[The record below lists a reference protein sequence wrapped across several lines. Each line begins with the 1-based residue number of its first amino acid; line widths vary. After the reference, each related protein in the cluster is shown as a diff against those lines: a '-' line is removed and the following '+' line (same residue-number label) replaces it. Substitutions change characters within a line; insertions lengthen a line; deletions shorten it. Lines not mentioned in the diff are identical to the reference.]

1 MRTIRPLNTEALKD
15 LLARYDVGQ
24 LLNHRP
30 ASHGIEN
37 SNYFI
42 TTSKDGTRSQWV
54 LTILEQPSHSGS
66 GYVPLLDLCH
76 DAGLPVA
83 PVVRNISGDAIES
96 LDRKAAMLAP
106 MLPGKHVGNPSVRQL
121 EALGGFIA
129 DFHRATRA
137 PGFEVAAYPRDGRW
151 LRDRQAEVRG
161 RMEYADERLVIDA
174 VERVADLLNRK
185 DVAQL
190 PAGVVHG
197 DLFRDNVLFD
207 GPKLTGVIDFHH
219 AARGYLVYD
228 LAVVA
233 NDWCSGPDGAL
244 DPGSAAA
251 LVGAYHRIRPLTRLE
266 IDCFSGFLLYAALA
280 FWLSR
285 LAVALGTDGNS
296 AARFK
301 DPNEFKAIV
310 LDRRNKSEVAALAY
324 DSI

>member
-1 MRTIRPLNTEALKD
+1 MRTISLLNTETLED
-15 LLARYDVGQ
+15 LLARYDVGR
-24 LLNHRP
+24 LLDHLP

-42 TTSKDGTRSQWV
+42 TTAKDGVRSHWV
-54 LTILEQPSHSGS
+54 LTILEQPSNSGP

-76 DAGLPVA
+76 GAGLPVA
-83 PVVRNISGDAIES
+83 PVIRNIAGDAIES
-96 LDRKAAMLAP
+96 LEGKAAILAP
-106 MLPGKHVGNPSVRQL
+106 MLPGNHIDNPCLQQL

-137 PGFEVAAYPRDGRW
+137 PGFEVAAYPRDAHW
-151 LRDRQAEVRG
+151 LRDREAGVRG
-161 RMEYADERLVIDA
+161 PMENADARLVTEA
-174 VERVADLLNRK
+174 VERVVDLLNHK
-185 DVAQL
+185 DIAEL

-228 LAVVA
+228 LAVAV
-233 NDWCSGPDGAL
+233 NDWCGDPDGAL
-244 DPGSAAA
+244 DPGRAAA
-251 LVGAYHRIRPLTRLE
+251 LVGAYHRFRPLTDIE
-266 IDCFSGFLLYAALA
+266 IDFFSGFLLYAALA

-296 AARFK
+296 TARFK
-301 DPNEFKAIV
+301 DPDEFKAIV
-310 LDRRNKSEVAALAY
+310 IDRSAL
-324 DSI
+324 SFRL